1 MAAPANSSSS
11 TSRRVATGLGLAAAI
26 LLAVFAA
33 PAPLWLGL
41 VVLLLGAAAWEWARL
56 LNFGP
61 VFGHLFVG
69 CTAILSTAMAMGQI
83 QSLPSAYFASLGFWL
98 LLAPLWLLRAWPLP
112 GHVFGWLVGWLL
124 LLPAGLAL
132 LYLREQGANLLIAVI
147 ALSAIADSAA
157 YFSGRAFGR
166 HKLAPRISPAK
177 TWEGAIGAG
186 LAILLLA
193 LGLGWYYACDG
204 RCLPSLVAAAG
215 LLFVLSIEGD
225 LFESWCKR
233 VAGVKDSGMLLPG
246 HGGVL
251 DRIDSHLAVL
261 PIAALLWLW
270 LHG

>member
-11 TSRRVATGLGLAAAI
+11 TSRRVVTGLGLVAAL

-41 VVLLLGAAAWEWARL
+41 VVLFLAAAAWEWTRL
-56 LNFGP
+56 LSFGP
-61 VFGHLFVG
+61 VFSHLFVG
-69 CTAILSTAMAMGQI
+69 FTAILATALAMSGI
-83 QSLPSAYFASLGFWL
+83 QHLAPAYFASLALWL
-98 LLAPLWLLRAWPLP
+98 VIVPLWLARAWPLP
-112 GHVFGWLVGWLL
+112 GRTLGWLLGWLL

-132 LYLREQGANLLIAVI
+132 LYLREQGATLLLGAI

-157 YFSGRAFGR
+157 YFTGRAFGR
-166 HKLAPRISPAK
+166 HKLAPRISPGK
-177 TWEGAIGAG
+177 TWEGALGAAIAVG
-186 LAILLLA
+186 LSALA
-193 LGLGWYYACDG
+193 VGLYFACDSQ
-204 RCLPSLVAAAG
+204 CLMQLVAASG

-233 VAGVKDSGMLLPG
+233 QAGVKDSGTLLPG

-251 DRIDSHLAVL
+251 DRVDSHLAVL